1 MDFSDL
7 NDSDAGDS
15 GWTMYLDHSSS
26 VSLHH
31 FDYHNGDTKQEHDDD
46 SSMVSDASS
55 GPPYYCEETVPEDLL
70 QQNTQYWC
78 KSKSKIKN
86 KNKNKNKNKKK
97 VHEEQGYSERFN
109 SSLDDTAS
117 SLPVVEEVSAHKQH
131 RDQYQQFDDFS
142 QNYSTRR
149 IFKGKFNS
157 GFLQQAFP
165 VDKLGLDNQ
174 GGSNQRK
181 RRG

>member
-7 NDSDAGDS
+7 DYSDAGDS
-15 GWTMYLDHSSS
+15 GWTMYLGHSSS

-31 FDYHNGDTKQEHDDD
+31 FDYHNGETKQEHDED

-55 GPPYYCEETVPEDLL
+55 GPPYYCEETVHEDHL

-78 KSKSKIKN
+78 KSKS
-86 KNKNKNKNKKK
+86 KNKNKNKKK

-109 SSLDDTAS
+109 SSFDDTAS
-117 SLPVVEEVSAHKQH
+117 SLEKV
-131 RDQYQQFDDFS
+131 
-142 QNYSTRR
+142 
-149 IFKGKFNS
+149 NS

-165 VDKLGLDNQ
+165 VDKLALDNQ
-174 GGSNQRK
+174 GGDNQRK

>member
-117 SLPVVEEVSAHKQH
+117 SL
-131 RDQYQQFDDFS
+131 
-142 QNYSTRR
+142 
-149 IFKGKFNS
+149 GKFNS

>member
-7 NDSDAGDS
+7 DYSDAGDS

-31 FDYHNGDTKQEHDDD
+31 FDYHNGETKQEHDED

-78 KSKSKIKN
+78 KSKSK
-86 KNKNKNKNKKK
+86 NKNKKK
-97 VHEEQGYSERFN
+97 KNVHEEQGYSERFN
-109 SSLDDTAS
+109 SSLNDTAS
-117 SLPVVEEVSAHKQH
+117 SLPVGDEVSAHKQH
-131 RDQYQQFDDFS
+131 QNQYQRFHDFS
-142 QNYSTRR
+142 QSYSTRR
-149 IFKGKFNS
+149 ICKEKVNS
-157 GFLQQAFP
+157 GFLHQAFP
-165 VDKLGLDNQ
+165 VDKLALDNQ
-174 GGSNQRK
+174 GGDNQRK

>member
-7 NDSDAGDS
+7 DYSDAGDS

-31 FDYHNGDTKQEHDDD
+31 FDYHNGETKQEHDED

-55 GPPYYCEETVPEDLL
+55 GPPYYCEETVHEDLL
-70 QQNTQYWC
+70 QQSTQYWC
-78 KSKSKIKN
+78 KS

-109 SSLDDTAS
+109 SSFDDTAS
-117 SLPVVEEVSAHKQH
+117 SLVL
-131 RDQYQQFDDFS
+131 
-142 QNYSTRR
+142 
-149 IFKGKFNS
+149 
-157 GFLQQAFP
+157 FLQTCLWLFIFLSSQTTLLL
-165 VDKLGLDNQ
+165 KI
-174 GGSNQRK
+174 
-181 RRG
+181 